1 MWEKCDRRASGSGGF
16 SLPIHLLDL
25 VLYCFCQWDLKGKD
39 VSIDRLRTQ
48 LEGMRARSDGQGRKS
63 NPYPYATDDH
73 EDWATG
79 FDQMDAHI
87 QVMLDNANNLIHS
100 IGLLREG
107 KCPTATVPTLPA
119 VSINTRARTP
129 KRV

>member
-1 MWEKCDRRASGSGGF
+1 
-16 SLPIHLLDL
+16 
-25 VLYCFCQWDLKGKD
+25 
-39 VSIDRLRTQ
+39 
-48 LEGMRARSDGQGRKS
+48 MRARSDGQGRKS
-63 NPYPYATDDH
+63 NPYPYRTDDH
-73 EDWATG
+73 DDWETG

-100 IGLLREG
+100 IGLLHEG
-107 KCPTATVPTLPA
+107 KCPTVTVPTLPA